1 MKRMKTPVLLSLFL
15 AAAILLAA
23 CSSAT
28 GGTDAMT
35 GTWELSSAEASG
47 ITLSK
52 EALSS
57 MGLSES
63 LTMEFY
69 GGKFTANFAGETGE
83 GTYKID
89 GDKVTMT
96 SEGEDMVGTLV
107 DNELR
112 IEESGATL
120 IFTKK

>member
-23 CSSAT
+23 CSSVT

-63 LTMEFY
+63 LTMEFN

>member
-63 LTMEFY
+63 LTMDFN

-96 SEGEDMVGTLV
+96 AEGEDMVGTLV

>member
-1 MKRMKTPVLLSLFL
+1 MKRMKTSVLMSLFL
-15 AAAILLAA
+15 VAALLLAA

-28 GGTDAMT
+28 GGTDAMA

-57 MGLSES
+57 MGLSDG
-63 LTMEFY
+63 LTMEFN

-83 GTYKID
+83 GTYKIE

-96 SEGEDMVGTLV
+96 SQGEDLVGTLV
-107 DNELR
+107 DNELH

>member
-1 MKRMKTPVLLSLFL
+1 MKRMKTSVLMSLFL
-15 AAAILLAA
+15 VAALLLAA

-57 MGLSES
+57 MGLSDG
-63 LTMEFY
+63 LTMEFN
-69 GGKFTANFAGETGE
+69 GR
-83 GTYKID
+83 
-89 GDKVTMT
+89 KVYRQFRR
-96 SEGEDMVGTLV
+96 GNRRRDLQ
-107 DNELR
+107 N
-112 IEESGATL
+112 
-120 IFTKK
+120 